1 MSMTSCTIHI
11 KDEVNI
17 KISGLETA
25 TRRRLE
31 KELKFFMPYARH
43 TPAYKLGRWDGC
55 VGFFTLG
62 GASFFNLLDKILPV
76 IVDEGYSVEIDDQRK
91 QQDFKFLEVTEI
103 THEQTIWPKGHVNEG
118 APVLLRDYQVDAINK
133 FLTNLQC
140 VQEISTGAGKTITT
154 ATLSKSVQDYGR
166 TLIIV
171 PNKDLVKQ
179 TLEDYELLGLD
190 VGVYFGDKKELGKTH
205 TICTWQSLNSVQK
218 RFKEGESPI
227 SLEEFSEDLVAIIV
241 DEVHQAKADVLKALL
256 SGPFSNVPIRWG
268 LTGTIPKEDF
278 EQLGLVACI
287 GPVVN
292 KIAAKDLQ
300 AKGVLANCLVNVLQ
314 LQDTVSYNTYQEEL
328 TYLTTNVKR
337 IDFMAEFISK
347 LSQSGNTLVLVDR
360 VKSGEMLVERLPD
373 SSFVSGAMKTTDRKE
388 QYDEVKTAT
397 NKIIVATYGVAAV
410 GINIPRIFNLVLL
423 EPGKSFVR
431 VIQSIG
437 RGIRKAEDKDHVEIW
452 DVTSSAKFS
461 KRHLT
466 TRKKYYED
474 AGYPYQVQKVKY

>member
-1 MSMTSCTIHI
+1 MTTCTIHI
-11 KDEVNI
+11 RDEVNI
-17 KISGLETA
+17 KISDLETA

-62 GASFFNLLDKILPV
+62 GASFFNLLDKILPI
-76 IVDEGYSVEIDDQRK
+76 IVDEGYSIEIDDQRTNHNF
-91 QQDFKFLEVTEI
+91 QFLEVTET

-118 APVLLRDYQVDAINK
+118 QPVLLRDYQVDAINK
-133 FLTNLQC
+133 FLNNLQC

-166 TLIIV
+166 TLIVV

-218 RFKEGESPI
+218 RFKEGDSPI
-227 SLEEFSEDLVAIIV
+227 SLEDFSQDLAAIII

-256 SGPFSNVPIRWG
+256 SGPFANVPIRWG

-300 AKGVLANCLVNVLQ
+300 AQGVLANCLVNVLQ
-314 LQDTVSYNTYQEEL
+314 LQDTSAYNTYQEEL
-328 TYLTTNVKR
+328 TYLTTNVRR
-337 IDFMAEFISK
+337 IDFIAEFVSK
-347 LSQSGNTLVLVDR
+347 LSESGNTLVLVDR

-373 SSFVSGAMKTTDRKE
+373 SVFVSGAMKTGDRKE
-388 QYDEVKTAT
+388 HYDEIKDSDGKV
-397 NKIIVATYGVAAV
+397 IVATYGVAAV

-437 RGIRKAEDKDHVEIW
+437 RGIRKAQDKDHVEIW
-452 DVTSSAKFS
+452 DVTSACKFS
-461 KRHLT
+461 KKHLT
-466 TRKKYYED
+466 TRKKYYEE
-474 AGYPYQVQKVKY
+474 AGYPYKIEKVKYL

>member
-1 MSMTSCTIHI
+1 MTSCTIHI

>member
-1 MSMTSCTIHI
+1 MTACTIHI
-11 KDEVNI
+11 RDEVNI

-62 GASFFNLLDKILPV
+62 GASFFNLLDKILPI
-76 IVDEGYSVEIDDQRK
+76 IVDEGYSVDIDDQRK
-91 QQDFKFLEVTEI
+91 QHDFKFIEVTET

-118 APVLLRDYQVDAINK
+118 NPVLLRDYQVDAINK

-166 TLIIV
+166 TLVIV

-190 VGVYFGDKKELGKTH
+190 EGVYFGDKKELGKTH

-218 RFKEGESPI
+218 RFKEGDSPI
-227 SLEEFSEDLVAIIV
+227 SLEEFSEDLVAVIV

-256 SGPFSNVPIRWG
+256 SGPFANVPIRWG

-278 EQLGLVACI
+278 EQLGLVACL

-300 AKGVLANCLVNVLQ
+300 DKGVLANCLVNVLQ
-314 LQDTVSYNTYQEEL
+314 LQDTVSYSTYQEEL
-328 TYLTTNVKR
+328 SYLTTNVKR